1 MMGITRMK
9 KQIII
14 AATLILASVSGARA
28 QDITASADASTP
40 VAVRSVCG
48 SGSESVA
55 QVAACWNA
63 NGSSS
68 AQLGASEGGSSD
80 SGGEG
85 GSSGGSG
92 AAGGAAQ

>member
-1 MMGITRMK
+1 MMGNHQMK

-14 AATLILASVSGARA
+14 ATTLVLASVSGVCA
-28 QDITASADASTP
+28 QDATASVDASTP
-40 VAVRSVCG
+40 VPVRSVCG

-55 QVAACWNA
+55 QIAACWSA

-68 AQLGASEGGSSD
+68 AQLGASEGGSGD

-92 AAGGAAQ
+92 AAGGAVQ